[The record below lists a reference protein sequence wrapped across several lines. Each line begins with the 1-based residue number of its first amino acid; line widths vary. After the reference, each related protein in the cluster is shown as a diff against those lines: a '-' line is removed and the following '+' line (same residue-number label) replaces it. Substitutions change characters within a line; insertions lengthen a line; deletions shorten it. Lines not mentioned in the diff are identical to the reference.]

1 MLSGIPVS
9 FQASSIIFSQEDGA
23 ADLYLIR
30 SGTVRIT
37 RVDSDGERVLASLGA
52 GSFFGEMAI
61 FDPGPRSATATA
73 VTDVELEAVDRGS
86 FLAAMDEPDVQLMLA
101 EMARRVRDIGPGGH

>member
-1 MLSGIPVS
+1 MLSGIPVRFES
-9 FQASSIIFSQEDGA
+9 GAVIFRQGDGA

-30 SGTVRIT
+30 TGSVRIVRT
-37 RVDSDGERVLASLGA
+37 DSHGERVLAELGP

-73 VTDVELEAVDRGS
+73 ATDVELEAVDRGS
-86 FLAAMDEPDVQLMLA
+86 FLAAMDEPDVQEMLA
-101 EMARRVRDIGPGGH
+101 EMARRIRELGLEHM